1 MSKPS
6 FQRIAQA
13 ELEAKMEPCAYINP
27 EEVVEG
33 TPEESGHI
41 FLASADG
48 QFLAGIWECS
58 PCKEEI
64 ASYPAN
70 EYMHVLAGEVVI
82 TGNDGSSQSFK
93 AGDQLVMQKGW
104 SGTWHMTQPFKKYFV
119 MYLG

>member
-1 MSKPS
+1 
-6 FQRIAQA
+6 
-13 ELEAKMEPCAYINP
+13 MEPCAYINP

-41 FLASADG
+41 FLALADG